1 MTERQK
7 AQFYASSAW
16 HRARQRALQRDRY
29 LCQDCLSRAMALRRA
44 GIRKSMDIPAATVVH
59 HIVPYE
65 QAPEKALLAEN
76 LVSLCGACHNARHPE
91 KLDGRRPSQRQADK
105 HAPLTEGV
113 KIVKI

>member
-29 LCQDCLSRAMALRRA
+29 ICQDCLARAKALRRA
-44 GIRKSMDIPAATVVH
+44 GVKTSMAIQAATVVH

-65 QAPEKALLAEN
+65 QDPQKALLADN

-91 KLDGRRPSQRQADK
+91 KLDGRRPSQRQADN